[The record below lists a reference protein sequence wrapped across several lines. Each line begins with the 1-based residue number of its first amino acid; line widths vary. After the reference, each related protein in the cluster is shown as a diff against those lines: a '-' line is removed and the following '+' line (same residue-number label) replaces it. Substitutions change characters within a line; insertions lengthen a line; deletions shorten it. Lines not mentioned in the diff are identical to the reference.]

1 MNKPKEGGI
10 EPEILVE
17 ERLRSCREEREDSC
31 EGSEERLRNV
41 LGREREITLF
51 CGEHVMPC
59 QEHGVR
65 PDGFHEERIDE
76 DAFADGSVA
85 EIRERRASPSEDREA
100 TKNVLVMVNIIIKNE
115 QNNRKC
121 GVGF

>member
-10 EPEILVE
+10 DPEILVE

-65 PDGFHEERIDE
+65 LDGFHEERIDE
-76 DAFADGSVA
+76 DAFADGSAA

-100 TKNVLVMVNIIIKNE
+100 TTNVLVMVNIIIKNE